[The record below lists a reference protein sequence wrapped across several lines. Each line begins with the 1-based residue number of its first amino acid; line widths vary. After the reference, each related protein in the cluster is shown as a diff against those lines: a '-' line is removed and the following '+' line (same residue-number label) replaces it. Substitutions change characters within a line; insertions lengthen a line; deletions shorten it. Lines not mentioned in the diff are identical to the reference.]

1 MAEIY
6 DRQRMQEELQRSDK
20 FRDVFS
26 KIVSGKPNYK
36 SPTTLELR
44 PITSKC
50 TNCGTVL
57 QENQK
62 FCHECGTKNEVQEKK
77 K

>member
-1 MAEIY
+1 MGEIY
-6 DRQRMQEELQRSDK
+6 DRQRIQEELQRSDQ

-36 SPTTLELR
+36 TPRIETE

-50 TNCGTVL
+50 TGCGTIL
-57 QENQK
+57 GETQK